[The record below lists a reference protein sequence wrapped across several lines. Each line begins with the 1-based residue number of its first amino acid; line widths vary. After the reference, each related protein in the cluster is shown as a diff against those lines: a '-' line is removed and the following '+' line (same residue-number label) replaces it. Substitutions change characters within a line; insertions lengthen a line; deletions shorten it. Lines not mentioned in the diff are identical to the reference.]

1 MATRKK
7 TEKQTIKE
15 VAKLIAEE
23 TLQATEESKK
33 KPKKAKA
40 EPVKETVAEV
50 YPKVVKGNHLTVITQ
65 ADGRVELIW
74 DDEALLKEVQ
84 DAILSVEQAK
94 KPARKSTRKTK
105 AENA

>member
-7 TEKQTIKE
+7 KADSVTLDMPGTTGG
-15 VAKLIAEE
+15 AKVVFSE
-23 TLQATEESKK
+23 
-33 KPKKAKA
+33 
-40 EPVKETVAEV
+40 
-50 YPKVVKGNHLTVITQ
+50 PKVVKGNHLTVITHP
-65 ADGRVELIW
+65 DGKVELIW

-94 KPARKSTRKTK
+94 KPVRKSTRKTK